1 MIGGGPAGF
10 MAAITAAERGVRDV
24 LILEATPDVLTKVR
38 ISGGGRCNVTH
49 ACWDPM
55 ELVGHYPRGSKP
67 MRGPF
72 SQFACGDSIAWF
84 HEHGLTLVE
93 ESDGR
98 MFPQQNRSEAVVE
111 CLRRAA
117 LAAGVKIQ
125 CGSAVRQLS
134 RSVGGDF
141 QLCDQRSVLH
151 HAKRVLLASGGHPS
165 GRRLAQDLGHTIVP
179 PVPSLFSLK
188 LQAPALT
195 ACSGIALDDVGLDL
209 SVGDQ
214 RFRQTGRVLITHRGV
229 SGPAVLRLTAFA
241 ARALQASRYKG
252 ELRVDWSGG
261 LGRERVQQRLQQA
274 RLEQARRTLLA
285 AKPFEHLPRRL
296 WLAFLTQAGVD
307 PERRWADLPAKA
319 ERLLVETLC
328 AQRLSIQGRGP
339 FGEEFVTAGGV
350 DLGEVNLATM
360 ESRRCAGLYVA
371 GELLDVDGVTGGF
384 NFQACWSGGWL
395 AGEAIATSFF
405 TESDQ
410 IP

>member
-1 MIGGGPAGF
+1 

-24 LILEATPDVLTKVR
+24 LILEATPEVLTKVR

-67 MRGPF
+67 LRGPF

-84 HEHGLTLVE
+84 DEHGLTLVE

-125 CGSAVRQLS
+125 CGSAVRELS
-134 RSVGGDF
+134 CSAGGDF
-141 QLCDQRSVLH
+141 QLCDQRSALH
-151 HAKRVLLASGGHPS
+151 HTKRVLLATGGHPS
-165 GRRLAQDLGHTIVP
+165 GRRLAQDLGHRIVP

-195 ACSGIALDDVGLDL
+195 ACSGIALDDVSLDL
-209 SVGDQ
+209 KVGDQ
-214 RFRQTGRVLITHRGV
+214 RFREKGRVLITHRGV
-229 SGPAVLRLTAFA
+229 SGPAILRLTAFA
-241 ARALQASRYKG
+241 ARALHASRYKG

-274 RLEQARRTLLA
+274 RREQARRTLVA
-285 AKPFEHLPRRL
+285 AKPFENLPRRL
-296 WLAFLTQAGVD
+296 WLAFLTQAGVAG
-307 PERRWADLPAKA
+307 ERRWADLPVKA
-319 ERLLVETLC
+319 ERNLVETLC
-328 AQRLSIQGRGP
+328 AQRLSVQGRGP

-360 ESRRCAGLYVA
+360 ESRRCTGLYLA

-395 AGEAIATSFF
+395 AGKAIAAALAPVDGPT
-405 TESDQ
+405 
-410 IP
+410 

>member
-49 ACWDPM
+49 ACWDPL

-67 MRGPF
+67 LRGPF
-72 SQFACGDSIAWF
+72 SQFACGDSMAWF
-84 HEHGLTLVE
+84 DEHGLTLVE

-111 CLRRAA
+111 CLRLAA
-117 LAAGVKIQ
+117 LSAGVKIQ
-125 CGSAVRQLS
+125 CGSAVRELS
-134 RSVGGDF
+134 CSAGGGF
-141 QLCDQRSVLH
+141 QLCDQRSALH
-151 HAKRVLLASGGHPS
+151 HTKRVLLASGGHPS

-188 LQAPALT
+188 VQAPALT
-195 ACSGIALDDVGLDL
+195 ACSGIALDDVSLDL
-209 SVGDQ
+209 KVGDQ
-214 RFRQTGRVLITHRGV
+214 RFREKGRVLITHRGM

-241 ARALQASRYKG
+241 ARALHASRYQG
-252 ELRVDWSGG
+252 ELQVDWSGG
-261 LGRERVQQRLQQA
+261 LGRERVRQRLQQA
-274 RLEQARRTLLA
+274 RREQARRTLVA
-285 AKPFEHLPRRL
+285 ARPFEHLPRRL

-307 PERRWADLPAKA
+307 GERRWADLSAKA
-319 ERLLVETLC
+319 ERSLVEILC
-328 AQRLSIQGRGP
+328 AQRLSVQGRGP

-360 ESRRCAGLYVA
+360 ESRRCAGLYLA

-395 AGEAIATSFF
+395 AGKAIAAALAPVDGPS
-405 TESDQ
+405 
-410 IP
+410 